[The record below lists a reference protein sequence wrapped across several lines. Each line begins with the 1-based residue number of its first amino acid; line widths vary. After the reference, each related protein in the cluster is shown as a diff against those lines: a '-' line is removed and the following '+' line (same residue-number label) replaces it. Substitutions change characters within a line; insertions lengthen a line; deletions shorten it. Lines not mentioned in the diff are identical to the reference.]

1 MIDNDLAKEIIL
13 HTSCCH
19 HFSQEISNFLL
30 DWNKDQNCN
39 LILNLLFF
47 LFLLRFFKVSRI
59 ASSLILAKL
68 VTLCFFKMTVV

>member
-13 HTSCCH
+13 HTSCSH

-39 LILNLLFF
+39 LILNL
-47 LFLLRFFKVSRI
+47 
-59 ASSLILAKL
+59 
-68 VTLCFFKMTVV
+68 